1 MSDQNLLDEAKTLFE
16 AGKVEAA
23 VVIYDK
29 LASLGSA
36 EAALRLSWLYG
47 SGQHDDALERITG
60 VSSRRF
66 FDDSPVGIVV
76 LDSAGLI
83 VDANAAFRRMV
94 GEESDLTGGRR
105 LLDFMG
111 SEDSEK
117 LSARLTAPDAGL
129 TPLSVRLGVGQRV
142 EVYSSG
148 PRTDLGGG
156 PRGDAAGSILY
167 LLSARERTPN
177 NDELAQ
183 SKKLQAVGQL
193 AGGIAHDFSNLLTT
207 VIGYCDLLLLRHG
220 DDEETSAD
228 IMLIKRSANR
238 AANLVRQLLAFSR
251 QQRIQPKILA
261 LTDVLRET
269 SDLIR
274 RLIGDGVE
282 LKIIH
287 GRDLAP
293 ILVDQGQ
300 LELVIINIVLN
311 ARDGMPDGGTLTMRT
326 DNARLG
332 APLRHR
338 DQTLPPGEYVVLSI
352 TAGGVYM
359 EPDQLDE
366 LFEPLIMS
374 KGVGLGFGLSIVR
387 EIVEQMGG
395 TIIASSRKDDGTTFE
410 IFLPRYQESRART
423 PESVGEPAADA
434 AEAEAPEPEEAEPAA
449 TILLVED
456 EEAVRRFSVRALEN
470 AGYRVV
476 SAEHGEAA
484 LEVLQQQPGGVDL
497 LITDVVMPRM
507 DGVELIKAV
516 RRLYPG
522 MKAIMISGYAEDVF
536 RKNLDREMDATFVP
550 KPFSLKDLIEAVE
563 EKLGTDGKD

>member
-1 MSDQNLLDEAKTLFE
+1 MPDRDMLDEAHALHD
-16 AGKVEAA
+16 AGKIETAII
-23 VVIYDK
+23 IYEK

-36 EAALRLSWLYG
+36 EAALRLSWLYS
-47 SGQHDDALERITG
+47 SGQHDEALERITG
-60 VSSRRF
+60 VSKRRF
-66 FDDSPVGIVV
+66 FDDSPFGVVV
-76 LDSAGLI
+76 LDSAGRI
-83 VDANAAFRRMV
+83 ADANAAFRRMV
-94 GEESDLTGGRR
+94 GGEDDLSGGRA
-105 LLDFMG
+105 LADFVNE
-111 SEDSEK
+111 EDRACFNERIAAPQALPGESKPLEVG
-117 LSARLTAPDAGL
+117 LAGAGPTA
-129 TPLSVRLGVGQRV
+129 
-142 EVYSSG
+142 EVYSSTMG
-148 PRTDLGGG
+148 EET
-156 PRGDAAGSILY
+156 IVY
-167 LLSARERTPN
+167 LLDVSGRSARE
-177 NDELAQ
+177 DELAQ

-207 VIGYCDLLLLRHG
+207 VIGYCDLLLLRHS

-261 LTDVLRET
+261 LTDVLREI

-282 LKIIH
+282 LKMIH

-293 ILVDQGQ
+293 VLLDQGQ

-311 ARDGMPDGGTLTMRT
+311 ARDSMADGGTLTMRT

-352 TAGGVYM
+352 NASGVYM
-359 EPDQLDE
+359 PPDRLDE
-366 LFEPLIMS
+366 LFEPLITS

-395 TIIASSRKDDGTTFE
+395 TIIASSKVEEGTTFE
-410 IFLPRYQESRART
+410 IFLPRFQDEGARPDIAT
-423 PESVGEPAADA
+423 EAEEREAASGEP
-434 AEAEAPEPEEAEPAA
+434 EAEERA

-456 EEAVRRFSVRALEN
+456 EEAVRRFSERALEN
-470 AGYRVV
+470 VGYRVL

-484 LEVLQQQPGGVDL
+484 LELLQRHPGEVDL
-497 LITDVVMPRM
+497 LVTDVVMPRM

-516 RRLYPG
+516 RRLQPG

-536 RKNLDREMDATFVP
+536 RKNLDREMDATFLP
-550 KPFSLKDLIEAVE
+550 KPFSLKDLLDAVE
-563 EKLGTDGKD
+563 AKLAEGES

>member
-1 MSDQNLLDEAKTLFE
+1 MPDQNLLDEAQTLFE
-16 AGKVEAA
+16 AGKIEAA
-23 VVIYDK
+23 IVIYDK

-47 SGQHDDALERITG
+47 SGGHDDALERLTG
-60 VSSRRF
+60 VSYRRF

-76 LDSAGLI
+76 LDAAGLI

-105 LLDFMG
+105 LLDFVG

-117 LSARLTAPDAGL
+117 LSARLTAPGAEL
-129 TPLSVRLGVGQRV
+129 TPLSIRLGAGQRI
-142 EVYSSG
+142 EVYG
-148 PRTDLGGG
+148 GDPRGG
-156 PRGDAAGSILY
+156 PGGDAAESVFY
-167 LLSARERTPN
+167 LLAARERATP

-282 LKIIH
+282 LKIVH

-395 TIIASSRKDDGTTFE
+395 TIIASSKKDDGTTFE
-410 IFLPRYQESRART
+410 IFLPRYQESRAIE
-423 PESVGEPAADA
+423 PVVEPAPEDVAK
-434 AEAEAPEPEEAEPAA
+434 AEAPEAEEAEPVA

-550 KPFSLKDLIEAVE
+550 KPFSLKDLLEAVE
-563 EKLGTDGKD
+563 DKLGTDGKG

>member
-1 MSDQNLLDEAKTLFE
+1 MPDQTLLDEAQTLFE

-23 VVIYDK
+23 VVIYEK
-29 LASLGSA
+29 LTNLGSA

-47 SGQHDDALERITG
+47 SGQHGDALERITG
-60 VSSRRF
+60 VSNRRF

-94 GEESDLTGGRR
+94 GEKSDLTGGRR
-105 LLDFMG
+105 LLDFVG
-111 SEDSEK
+111 SEDGEK
-117 LSARLTAPDAGL
+117 LSALLTTPDAES
-129 TPLSVRLGVGQRV
+129 TPLSIRFETGQRA
-142 EVYSSG
+142 EAYI
-148 PRTDLGGG
+148 GG
-156 PRGDAAGSILY
+156 PGDHPGGDTAGSVVY
-167 LLSARERTPN
+167 LLSARERAQH

-311 ARDGMPDGGTLTMRT
+311 AREGMPDGGTLTMRT

-395 TIIASSRKDDGTTFE
+395 TIIASSKMDDGTTFE
-410 IFLPRYQESRART
+410 IFLPRYQESRAI
-423 PESVGEPAADA
+423 EPAPDTV
-434 AEAEAPEPEEAEPAA
+434 EAETPAPEEAEPAA

-550 KPFSLKDLIEAVE
+550 KPFSLKDLLEAVE
-563 EKLGTDGKD
+563 DKLGTDGKE

>member
-1 MSDQNLLDEAKTLFE
+1 MPDQTLLDEAQTLFE
-16 AGKVEAA
+16 AGKIEAA
-23 VVIYDK
+23 VVIYEK
-29 LASLGSA
+29 LTNLGSA

-60 VSSRRF
+60 VSKRRF

-83 VDANAAFRRMV
+83 ADANAAFRRMV
-94 GEESDLTGGRR
+94 GEEGSLAGGRR
-105 LLDFMG
+105 LLDFVG
-111 SEDSEK
+111 SEDGEK
-117 LSARLTAPDAGL
+117 LSARLAAPDAGS
-129 TPLSVRLGVGQRV
+129 TPLSIRLEAGQRV
-142 EVYSSG
+142 EAYIGAPWGS
-148 PRTDLGGG
+148 PGGHPG
-156 PRGDAAGSILY
+156 GAAGGSIVY
-167 LLSARERTPN
+167 LLSARERPSN

-352 TAGGVYM
+352 TAGGVNM

-395 TIIASSRKDDGTTFE
+395 TIIASSKKDDGTTFE
-410 IFLPRYQESRART
+410 IFLPRYQESRAIK
-423 PESVGEPAADA
+423 PAPDA
-434 AEAEAPEPEEAEPAA
+434 VEAEAPEPEEAEPVA

-550 KPFSLKDLIEAVE
+550 KPFSLKDLLEAVE
-563 EKLGTDGKD
+563 DKLGTDGKE

>member
-1 MSDQNLLDEAKTLFE
+1 MPDQNLLDEAQALFD
-16 AGKVEAA
+16 AGKADAA
-23 VVIYDK
+23 IIIYEK

-36 EAALRLSWLYG
+36 EASLRLSWLFG
-47 SGQHDDALERITG
+47 SGDYDDALERITG
-60 VSSRRF
+60 VSKRRF
-66 FDDSPVGIVV
+66 FDDSPVGTAV

-83 VDANAAFRRMV
+83 VDANAAFRGMV
-94 GEESDLTGGRR
+94 GEEGNLTGSRR
-105 LLDFMG
+105 LTDFFG
-111 SEDSEK
+111 SVDEQEIAAHLAADS
-117 LSARLTAPDAGL
+117 GGG
-129 TPLSVRLGVGQRV
+129 PLSVRLEHDAGERVEIYAGVGRDDTGETV
-142 EVYSSG
+142 V
-148 PRTDLGGG
+148 
-156 PRGDAAGSILY
+156 Y
-167 LLSARERTPN
+167 LLTARERAPRD
-177 NDELAQ
+177 DELAQ

-207 VIGYCDLLLLRHG
+207 VIGYCDLLLLRHSG
-220 DDEETSAD
+220 DEETSAD
-228 IMLIKRSANR
+228 IMLIKQSANR

-287 GRDLAP
+287 GRDLSP
-293 ILVDQGQ
+293 ILADQGQ

-332 APLRHR
+332 APLRYR

-352 TAGGVYM
+352 AAAGVYLQ
-359 EPDQLDE
+359 PDQLDE
-366 LFEPLIMS
+366 LFEPLITS
-374 KGVGLGFGLSIVR
+374 KSVGLGFGLSIVR

-395 TIIASSRKDDGTTFE
+395 TVIASSKRDDGTTFE
-410 IFLPRYQESRART
+410 IFLPRYQEGRTIEPTHEIHEVDT
-423 PESVGEPAADA
+423 PEPI
-434 AEAEAPEPEEAEPAA
+434 AEAPAA
-449 TILLVED
+449 IILLVED

-470 AGYRVV
+470 AGYRVL

-484 LEVLQQQPGGVDL
+484 LEVLQKQPGPVDL

-516 RRLYPG
+516 RRLYPD

-536 RKNLDREMDATFVP
+536 RKNLDRELDATFVP
-550 KPFSLKDLIEAVE
+550 KPFSLKDLIDAVE
-563 EKLGTDGKD
+563 EKLGTSGEA

>member
-1 MSDQNLLDEAKTLFE
+1 MPDQILLDDAQTLFE

-66 FDDSPVGIVV
+66 FDDSPMGIVV

-83 VDANAAFRRMV
+83 IDANAAFRRMV

-105 LLDFMG
+105 LLDFVG
-111 SEDSEK
+111 SEDGEK
-117 LSARLTAPDAGL
+117 LGARLTAPGAE
-129 TPLSVRLGVGQRV
+129 TAPLSIRFETGQRAEAYV
-142 EVYSSG
+142 GG
-148 PRTDLGGG
+148 PGGG
-156 PRGDAAGSILY
+156 PGGDTAGSVVY
-167 LLSARERTPN
+167 LLSAKERAQN

-261 LTDVLRET
+261 LTEVLSET
-269 SDLIR
+269 SELIR

-352 TAGGVYM
+352 TAGGLYM

-395 TIIASSRKDDGTTFE
+395 TIIASSREDDGTTFE
-410 IFLPRYQESRART
+410 IFLPRFQESRAVEAA
-423 PESVGEPAADA
+423 PAPAAD

-516 RRLYPG
+516 RRIYPG

-536 RKNLDREMDATFVP
+536 RKNLDRELDATFVP

-563 EKLGTDGKD
+563 DKLGTDAKE

>member
-1 MSDQNLLDEAKTLFE
+1 MPDQNLLDEARTLFE
-16 AGKVEAA
+16 AGKIEAA

-47 SGQHDDALERITG
+47 SGQHDGVLERITG
-60 VSSRRF
+60 VSNRRF

-83 VDANAAFRRMV
+83 ADANAAFRRMV
-94 GEESDLTGGRR
+94 SEESDLTGGRR
-105 LLDFMG
+105 LLDFVA
-111 SEDSEK
+111 SEDSEN
-117 LSARLTAPDAGL
+117 LSAHLTASGAEA
-129 TPLSVRLGVGQRV
+129 TSLSIRLETGRRV
-142 EVYSSG
+142 EVY
-148 PRTDLGGG
+148 RGG
-156 PRGDAAGSILY
+156 PEGDSAGSIVY
-167 LLSARERTPN
+167 LLSAKERAPHT
-177 NDELAQ
+177 DELAQ

-238 AANLVRQLLAFSR
+238 AANLVRQLLSFSR

-282 LKIIH
+282 LKTIH

-293 ILVDQGQ
+293 ILADQGQ

-352 TAGGVYM
+352 TAGGVHM

-395 TIIASSRKDDGTTFE
+395 TIIASSKKDDGTTFE
-410 IFLPRYQESRART
+410 IFLPRYQESRAPEPVVEPT
-423 PESVGEPAADA
+423 PDTS
-434 AEAEAPEPEEAEPAA
+434 EAEAPGPEEAEPAA

-563 EKLGTDGKD
+563 DKLGTDGEE

>member
-1 MSDQNLLDEAKTLFE
+1 MPDQTLLDEAQTLFE

-23 VVIYDK
+23 VVIYEK
-29 LASLGSA
+29 LTNLGSA

-47 SGQHDDALERITG
+47 SGQHGDALERITG
-60 VSSRRF
+60 VSNRRF

-83 VDANAAFRRMV
+83 VDANATFRRMV

-105 LLDFMG
+105 LLDFVG

-117 LSARLTAPDAGL
+117 LSALLAAPNAEM
-129 TPLSVRLGVGQRV
+129 TPLSIRLEAGRRV
-142 EVYSSG
+142 EVYRGG
-148 PRTDLGGG
+148 PGEGPGGA
-156 PRGDAAGSILY
+156 PRGDTAGSIVY
-167 LLSARERTPN
+167 LLSAKERAPH

-395 TIIASSRKDDGTTFE
+395 TIIASSKKDDGTTFE

-434 AEAEAPEPEEAEPAA
+434 AEAPEPEEAEPAA

-550 KPFSLKDLIEAVE
+550 KPFSLKDLLEAVE
-563 EKLGTDGKD
+563 DKLGTDGKE

>member
-1 MSDQNLLDEAKTLFE
+1 MPNQNLLDEARSLFE
-16 AGKVEAA
+16 AGKIEAA

-47 SGQHDDALERITG
+47 SGQHDDVLERITG
-60 VSSRRF
+60 VSNRRF
-66 FDDSPVGIVV
+66 FDDSPLGIVV
-76 LDSAGLI
+76 LDGEGLI
-83 VDANAAFRRMV
+83 VDANAAFRRLV

-105 LLDFMG
+105 LSDFVD

-117 LSARLTAPDAGL
+117 LSARLAAPDAEM
-129 TPLSVRLGVGQRV
+129 TPLSILLEAGRRV
-142 EVYSSG
+142 EVYRG
-148 PRTDLGGG
+148 AT
-156 PRGDAAGSILY
+156 RGDAAGSIVY
-167 LLSARERTPN
+167 LLAARERAAH

-282 LKIIH
+282 LKTIH

-311 ARDGMPDGGTLTMRT
+311 ARDGMLDGGTLTMRT

-359 EPDQLDE
+359 DPDQLDE

-395 TIIASSRKDDGTTFE
+395 TIIASSKKDDGTTFE
-410 IFLPRYQESRART
+410 IFLPRYQESRARA
-423 PESVGEPAADA
+423 PESVIEPTPEPAA
-434 AEAEAPEPEEAEPAA
+434 EALEPEETAPAA

>member
-1 MSDQNLLDEAKTLFE
+1 MPDQNLLEEAQSLFE
-16 AGKVEAA
+16 AGKIEAA
-23 VVIYDK
+23 IIIYDK
-29 LASLGSA
+29 LAGLGSV

-60 VSSRRF
+60 VSNRRF
-66 FDDSPVGIVV
+66 FDDSPLGIVV
-76 LDSAGLI
+76 LDREGLI
-83 VDANAAFRRMV
+83 VDANAAFRRLV

-105 LLDFMG
+105 LSDFVD

-117 LSARLTAPDAGL
+117 LSVRLAAPDADM
-129 TPLSVRLGVGQRV
+129 TPLSIRLEAGRRV
-142 EVYSSG
+142 EVYRG
-148 PRTDLGGG
+148 AT
-156 PRGDAAGSILY
+156 RGDAAGSIVY
-167 LLSARERTPN
+167 LLAARERAAH

-282 LKIIH
+282 LKTIH

-311 ARDGMPDGGTLTMRT
+311 ARDGMLDGGTLTMRT

-359 EPDQLDE
+359 DPDQLDE

-395 TIIASSRKDDGTTFE
+395 TIIASSKKDDGTTFE
-410 IFLPRYQESRART
+410 IFLPRYQESRARA
-423 PESVGEPAADA
+423 PESLVEPAPGP
-434 AEAEAPEPEEAEPAA
+434 AEAPEPEEAAPAA

-563 EKLGTDGKD
+563 DKLGTDGKE

>member
-1 MSDQNLLDEAKTLFE
+1 MPDENLLDEARALFE

-23 VVIYDK
+23 VVIYEK
-29 LASLGSA
+29 LAGRGSA

-47 SGQHDDALERITG
+47 SGQHDGVLENITG
-60 VSSRRF
+60 VSKRRF

-76 LDSAGLI
+76 LDSAGH
-83 VDANAAFRRMV
+83 VSDANAAFRRMV
-94 GEESDLTGGRR
+94 GEEGDLTGSRP
-105 LLDFMG
+105 LLDFVG
-111 SEDSEK
+111 SEDSEQVTAH
-117 LSARLTAPDAGL
+117 LASADNGM
-129 TPLSVRLGVGQRV
+129 TPLSIRLAAGQRV
-142 EVYSSG
+142 ELY
-148 PRTDLGGG
+148 GGG
-156 PRGDAAGSILY
+156 PQGPATESTVY
-167 LLSARERTPN
+167 LLAATERAPRD
-177 NDELAQ
+177 DELAQ

-207 VIGYCDLLLLRHG
+207 VIGYCDLLLLRHS

-261 LTDVLRET
+261 MTDVLRET

-293 ILVDQGQ
+293 ILADQGQ

-352 TAGGVYM
+352 TAGGVFM
-359 EPDQLDE
+359 QPDQLDE

-387 EIVEQMGG
+387 EIVEHMGG
-395 TIIASSRKDDGTTFE
+395 TVIASSKQDDGTTFE
-410 IFLPRYQESRART
+410 IFLPRYQESRAI
-423 PESVGEPAADA
+423 EPAPGVAQV
-434 AEAEAPEPEEAEPAA
+434 EPPEPEEAEAEAA
-449 TILLVED
+449 AMILLVED

-470 AGYRVV
+470 AGYRVL

-484 LEVLQQQPGGVDL
+484 LEVLQQHPGEIDL

-516 RRLYPG
+516 RRLYPD

-563 EKLGTDGKD
+563 EKLGADGDGA

>member
-1 MSDQNLLDEAKTLFE
+1 MPDQNLLDEARALFE
-16 AGKVEAA
+16 TGKVEAA
-23 VVIYDK
+23 VVIYEK
-29 LASLGSA
+29 LAGRGSA

-47 SGQHDDALERITG
+47 SGQHDGVLENITG
-60 VSSRRF
+60 VSRRRF

-76 LDSAGLI
+76 LDSAGR
-83 VDANAAFRRMV
+83 VSDANAAFRRMV
-94 GEESDLTGGRR
+94 GEEGDLTGGRP
-105 LLDFMG
+105 LLDFVG
-111 SEDSEK
+111 SEDSEQVT
-117 LSARLTAPDAGL
+117 ARLAATDDGM
-129 TPLSVRLGVGQRV
+129 TPLSIRLAAGQRV
-142 EVYSSG
+142 ELY
-148 PRTDLGGG
+148 GGG
-156 PRGDAAGSILY
+156 PQGATESTVY
-167 LLSARERTPN
+167 LLAAAERAPRD
-177 NDELAQ
+177 DELAQ

-207 VIGYCDLLLLRHG
+207 VIGYCDLLLLRHS

-238 AANLVRQLLAFSR
+238 AANLVRQLLSFSR

-261 LTDVLRET
+261 MTDVLRET

-359 EPDQLDE
+359 QPDQLDE

-387 EIVEQMGG
+387 EIVEHMGG
-395 TIIASSRKDDGTTFE
+395 TVIASSKQDDGTTFE
-410 IFLPRYQESRART
+410 IFLPRYQESRAIEPT
-423 PESVGEPAADA
+423 PEVAQV
-434 AEAEAPEPEEAEPAA
+434 EAPEPEEADSAA
-449 TILLVED
+449 LILLVED

-470 AGYRVV
+470 AGYRVL

-484 LEVLQQQPGGVDL
+484 LEVLQQHPGEIDL

-516 RRLYPG
+516 RRLYPD

-563 EKLGTDGKD
+563 EKLGADGDGA

>member
-1 MSDQNLLDEAKTLFE
+1 MPEQNLQNLFDEAQSLFE
-16 AGKVEAA
+16 AGKVEPA
-23 VVIYDK
+23 VVIYEK
-29 LASLGSA
+29 LANLGST
-36 EAALRLSWLYG
+36 EAALRLSWIYG
-47 SGQHDDALERITG
+47 SGQHDDALERIIG
-60 VSSRRF
+60 VSRRHF

-76 LDSAGLI
+76 LDAAGLI
-83 VDANAAFRRMV
+83 IDANAAFRRLV
-94 GEESDLTGGRR
+94 GEEGDLTGNRR
-105 LLDFMG
+105 LLDFVDG
-111 SEDSEK
+111 EDSERITAH
-117 LSARLTAPDAGL
+117 LAAPDAGL
-129 TPLSVRLGVGQRV
+129 SPLLVRLEAGQQV
-142 EVYSSG
+142 ELYAS
-148 PRTDLGGG
+148 GG
-156 PRGDAAGSILY
+156 PRGEGADSTIY
-167 LLSARERTPN
+167 LLSARERAPRD
-177 NDELAQ
+177 DELAQ

-220 DDEETSAD
+220 GDEETSAD

-293 ILVDQGQ
+293 VLADQGQ

-338 DQTLPPGEYVVLSI
+338 DQTLPPGEYLVLSI
-352 TAGGVYM
+352 TAGSVFM
-359 EPDQLDE
+359 RPDQLDE

-395 TIIASSRKDDGTTFE
+395 TVIASSKKDDGTTFE
-410 IFLPRYQESRART
+410 IFLPRYQESRP
-423 PESVGEPAADA
+423 PEAVIEPAIEA
-434 AEAEAPEPEEAEPAA
+434 APKGEELETREPEEAEPAPL
-449 TILLVED
+449 ILLVED

-484 LEVLQQQPGGVDL
+484 LGVLQQQPGGIDL

-516 RRLYPG
+516 RRLHPG

-550 KPFSLKDLIEAVE
+550 KPFSLKDLLEAVE
-563 EKLGTDGKD
+563 EKLGGGDEE

>member
-1 MSDQNLLDEAKTLFE
+1 MPDQTLLDEAQTLFE
-16 AGKVEAA
+16 AGKIEAA
-23 VVIYDK
+23 VVIYEK
-29 LASLGSA
+29 LTNLGSA

-60 VSSRRF
+60 VSKRRF

-83 VDANAAFRRMV
+83 ADANAAFRRMV
-94 GEESDLTGGRR
+94 GEEGSLAGGRR
-105 LLDFMG
+105 LLDFVG
-111 SEDSEK
+111 SEDGEK
-117 LSARLTAPDAGL
+117 LSARLAAPDAGS
-129 TPLSVRLGVGQRV
+129 TPLSIRLEAGQRV
-142 EVYSSG
+142 EAYIGAPWGS
-148 PRTDLGGG
+148 PGGHPG
-156 PRGDAAGSILY
+156 GAAGGSIVY
-167 LLSARERTPN
+167 LLSARERPSN

-395 TIIASSRKDDGTTFE
+395 TIIASSKKDDGTTFE
-410 IFLPRYQESRART
+410 IFLPRYQESRAIK
-423 PESVGEPAADA
+423 PAPDA
-434 AEAEAPEPEEAEPAA
+434 VEAEAPEPEEAEPVA

-550 KPFSLKDLIEAVE
+550 KPFSLKDLLEAVE
-563 EKLGTDGKD
+563 DKLGTDGKE